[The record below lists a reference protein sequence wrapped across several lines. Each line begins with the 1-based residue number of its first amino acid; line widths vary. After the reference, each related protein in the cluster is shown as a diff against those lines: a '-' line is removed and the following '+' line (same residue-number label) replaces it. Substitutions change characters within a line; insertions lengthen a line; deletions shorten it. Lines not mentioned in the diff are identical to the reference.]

1 LENDS
6 IMYESYLDRPF
17 LIALHKVQDDIFGMH
32 VCSNLFYRFNLV
44 DKTLHYCGRMPV
56 FDKEESKPFHSIIR
70 FADLYFFVPFWNA
83 NLAIYDAGKDS
94 WAKID
99 LSNLKGFPYQEKHDP
114 GYFFGAC
121 LCRDQLFLLPFGCRQ
136 LLKYHVRTGKLTI
149 CADFGKTILKQDD
162 LLFHRFA
169 WVDEKNIILSCLC
182 SNHVVIFNLET
193 NEIKI
198 STVGQEDYR
207 FSIVI
212 KYEDSFWLVV
222 KNKLSFLKWNPD
234 RGYIEE
240 FKTFPKG
247 CSIVNDKHCFDSANV
262 YVHNGFLYCFPASCN
277 MAVKFDMKNR
287 VAEEMESLSS
297 YCQDTGLNREQS
309 TFDGGIREKNKIYL
323 HYQLDKILEFDLETE
338 DVHAYDRIAADS
350 DSIKKWN
357 KDHMNMFLE
366 SISPEDKEDG
376 RRKEKSMGKRIYDT
390 VSGFRNR

>member
-1 LENDS
+1 MENDS

-32 VCSNLFYRFNLV
+32 VCSNLIYRFNLV
-44 DKTLHYCGRMPV
+44 DKTLHYCGRMPA
-56 FDKEESKPFHSIIR
+56 FDKEQSKPFHCIIR
-70 FADLYFFVPFWNA
+70 
-83 NLAIYDAGKDS
+83 
-94 WAKID
+94 
-99 LSNLKGFPYQEKHDP
+99 
-114 GYFFGAC
+114 
-121 LCRDQLFLLPFGCRQ
+121 CRQ

-234 RGYIEE
+234 RGYVEE
-240 FKTFPKG
+240 FKAFPKG

-287 VAEEMESLSS
+287 MAEEIESLRF
-297 YCQDTGLNREQS
+297 YCQDTELNREQS
-309 TFDGGIREKNKIYL
+309 TFDGGIREQNKIYL

-338 DVHAYDRIAADS
+338 NVYAYDRIVEDS
-350 DSIKKWN
+350 DSIKKWK
-357 KDHMNMFLE
+357 KDNMNIFLE
-366 SISPEDKEDG
+366 SISHGDKEDE
-376 RRKEKSMGKRIYDT
+376 RRKEKSMGKKIYDT